1 MLDHYEQGEANNGD
15 FNNWNDRSLGSI
27 HSPLLKLLNLLVEDT
42 HLFHEDNKCER
53 DSSHGQKTLV
63 M

>member
-1 MLDHYEQGEANNGD
+1 MLDHYEQGKANNRD
-15 FNNWNDRSLGSI
+15 LNNRNDRGFGGLDG
-27 HSPLLKLLNLLVEDT
+27 PLLKLLNLLVEDT

-53 DSSHGQKTLV
+53 DSSHGQKFLV